1 MPQLRRCNLK
11 KMPRQE
17 SVCLQIDFWRFVNAI
32 AASCDYPAKVGHSRP
47 VHSQQSGTKQHQTG
61 PSLLPALQTED
72 EHFARAIAASC
83 DHAAKDGHSRPVHG
97 QQSGTKQRQTGPSL
111 LPALQTE
118 DEHMARATAAA
129 MGQAADGATPSGRF
143 VGRGAPSNARQDHS
157 ACLPCR
163 LRTSS

>member
-61 PSLLPALQTED
+61 PSLLPALQTE
-72 EHFARAIAASC
+72 EEQIARAIAASM
-83 DHAAKDGHSRPVHG
+83 GQEVPPVPSSGSPAGPG
-97 QQSGTKQRQTGPSL
+97 QGLPQQRQQQWGSAGGVPSEGRRAAGPPS
-111 LPALQTE
+111 PSVQ
-118 DEHMARATAAA
+118 
-129 MGQAADGATPSGRF
+129 QPGAQKGGGCSP
-143 VGRGAPSNARQDHS
+143 
-157 ACLPCR
+157 
-163 LRTSS
+163 